1 MLYCVLGIGYSKIS
15 MDSKIDWEFEAYPE
29 VGDLAM
35 VPVFAL
41 LFPVVRFLLD
51 RLLLERL
58 GRQLLLSSF
67 EGLHHDEQK
76 DHKKQHV
83 KFKESAWK
91 GLYFLSAALFELVVI
106 YKESWFTN
114 TQKFWVGPGEQ
125 VWPDQKVKTK
135 LKTLYMYTGGFYM
148 YSILAVLFWET
159 RRSDFVVTAMH
170 HVATVVLI
178 MLSYVLRFSRIGSV
192 VLAIHDIS
200 DVILEFSKMLKYIG
214 YDMLPSITFVFF
226 LISWIVLRLIYYPIW
241 IIWSTSY
248 EVLLTL
254 DKRKYKDGPVYYYF
268 FNTLL
273 ICLLVFNIYW
283 WVLICRVLVKQIS
296 SRGKVVEDVRSDSED
311 EEKEG

>member
-1 MLYCVLGIGYSKIS
+1 MLYCVLGFEVSNIS

-35 VPVFAL
+35 VPVFVVI
-41 LFPVVRFLLD
+41 FPVVRFLLD
-51 RLLLERL
+51 RLLFERL
-58 GRQLLLSSF
+58 GRWLVLSSF
-67 EGLHHDEQK
+67 EGLHHNEQK
-76 DHKKQHV
+76 HREKQHV

-91 GLYFLSAALFELVVI
+91 GLYFLSAALFEFTVI

-135 LKTLYMYTGGFYM
+135 LKILYMYTAGFYM

-159 RRSDFVVTAMH
+159 RRSDFLVTAMH
-170 HVATVVLI
+170 HVATSVLI

-200 DVILEFSKMLKYIG
+200 DVILEFSKMLRYIG
-214 YDMLPSITFVFF
+214 YDRLPSVTFIIF

-254 DKRKYKDGPVYYYF
+254 DKRKYKYGPVYYYF

-283 WVLICRVLVKQIS
+283 WVLICRVLVKQIK
-296 SRGKVVEDVRSDSED
+296 SRGKVDDVRSDSED
-311 EEKEG
+311 EEKED

>member
-1 MLYCVLGIGYSKIS
+1 MLYFVLGFEVSKIS

-35 VPVFAL
+35 VVVFAVM
-41 LFPVVRFLLD
+41 FPVVRFLLD
-51 RLLLERL
+51 RLLFERL
-58 GRQLLLSSF
+58 GRWLVSSSF
-67 EGLHHDEQK
+67 ECLHHDEQMYR
-76 DHKKQHV
+76 KKQHV

-91 GLYFLSAALFELVVI
+91 GLYFLSAALFEFTVI

-135 LKTLYMYTGGFYM
+135 LKTLYMYTAGFYL

-159 RRSDFVVTAMH
+159 RRSDFLVTAMH
-170 HVATVVLI
+170 HVATTVLI
-178 MLSYVLRFSRIGSV
+178 MLSYVLRFSRVGSV

-200 DVILEFSKMLKYIG
+200 DVILEFSKMLRYIG
-214 YDMLPSITFVFF
+214 YDMLPSVTFIIF
-226 LISWIVLRLIYYPIW
+226 LISWIAFRLIYYPVW

-254 DKRKYKDGPVYYYF
+254 DKRKYKYGPVYYYF

-273 ICLLVFNIYW
+273 ICLLVFNVYW
-283 WVLICRVLVKQIS
+283 WVLICRVLVKQIK
-296 SRGKVVEDVRSDSED
+296 SRGKVDDVRSDSED
-311 EEKEG
+311 EEKKD